1 MTKSLSE
8 IVHQIEVLSETE
20 QNEIANLISEELN
33 WKNAFANSEDVLSM
47 LAEEA
52 IEEFKSGK
60 TKKVDL

>member
-8 IVHQIEVLSETE
+8 VVHQIEILSENE
-20 QNEIANLISEELN
+20 QNEIANLITEELN

-47 LAEEA
+47 LAEDA

>member
-8 IVHQIEVLSETE
+8 VVHQIEILSENE
-20 QNEIANLISEELN
+20 QNEIANLITEELN

>member
-8 IVHQIEVLSETE
+8 VVHQIEILSENE
-20 QNEIANLISEELN
+20 QNEIANLIAEELS